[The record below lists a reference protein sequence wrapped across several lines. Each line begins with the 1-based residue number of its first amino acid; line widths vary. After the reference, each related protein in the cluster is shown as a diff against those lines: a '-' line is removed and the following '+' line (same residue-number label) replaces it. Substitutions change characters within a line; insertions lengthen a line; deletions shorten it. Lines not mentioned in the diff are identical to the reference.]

1 MVGDKKLVRMVI
13 KEMPF
18 EAEVAMPSS
27 SFGERQVSWK
37 R

>member
-13 KEMPF
+13 GEMPV

-27 SFGERQVSWK
+27 SFAERQVS
-37 R
+37 